1 MRLIILLGLLI
12 ALGSCKSKK
21 NANCDAYGRLDSDYI
36 TTDQLYI
43 EEQIHLEEVSSWASS
58 EKYIM
63 VNTIEVK
70 IGRK

>member
-36 TTDQLYI
+36 TTDRLY
-43 EEQIHLEEVSSWASS
+43 LEE
-58 EKYIM
+58 
-63 VNTIEVK
+63 TVK
-70 IGRK
+70 INKFILKTKN

>member
-21 NANCDAYGRLDSDYI
+21 NANCDAYGGLDSDYI
-36 TTDQLYI
+36 TTDQAYL
-43 EEQIHLEEVSSWASS
+43 EEQIHLEEVFSWVSS

-70 IGRK
+70 TDRK